1 MDGSQLIVRL
11 KPIPS
16 AQLPAPLQDGD
27 QYVVPRLRGGLY
39 PSKLLR
45 REGQQ
50 MLLREPGP
58 PGLQIRGPAQLQI
71 ADHARQD
78 EVHLLQPAPLLL
90 QRLPLDPEEVQSL
103 PGILPSQTAADL
115 RQRGA
120 CLPEDGDSVKIIEL
134 FRVVIKIPV
143 LPPVGREQEAK
154 VLIVPQSLLGSAAQ
168 GGEGAGGHPSPM
180 FHKIFS
186 PKR

>member
-1 MDGSQLIVRL
+1 M
-11 KPIPS
+11 
-16 AQLPAPLQDGD
+16 LP
-27 QYVVPRLRGGLY
+27 
-39 PSKLLR
+39 
-45 REGQQ
+45 
-50 MLLREPGP
+50 REPGP

-90 QRLPLDPEEVQSL
+90 QRLPLGPEEVQSL
-103 PGILPSQTAADL
+103 PGVLPPQTAADL
-115 RQRGA
+115 RQRRAG
-120 CLPEDGDSVKIIEL
+120 LPEDGDSVKIIEL
-134 FRVVIKIPV
+134 FRVVIKISV

-186 PKR
+186 PKSKIPLDCVAATRFMIPHVEPDGNPDIDKMTENKERPTWKINWIPTIFR